1 MSVLKRIVRKQIM
14 VQEELYAKISPTA
27 KLVAYGRTFTDIPFA
42 REIAAACDAEK
53 AFQTLSVAES
63 LPLQVP
69 FWEARYKITNQIIAR
84 EGIRQILEI
93 AAGLSPRSLALTD
106 EPDVV
111 YVATDLPEMLEQEK
125 AIAGA
130 ILAKMNI
137 QRPNLHFSVAN
148 ALDRD
153 EVLQAAT
160 PFQVD
165 KPVVILTE
173 GLLPYL
179 TRAEKAT
186 LAANVYELLARYSG
200 VWITP
205 DVSTKQHWDSFRRID
220 KRMQQREQT
229 VSSATERS
237 LYENLFIDKNDVRQF
252 FTNAGFRIEEYSFL
266 HVIDEL
272 SSLKRLNFDRESIV
286 QTMQGFTALILT
298 L

>member
-1 MSVLKRIVRKQIM
+1 M
-14 VQEELYAKISPTA
+14 VQEEPYAKISPTA

-42 REIAAACDAEK
+42 REIAAECDAEK
-53 AFQTLSVAES
+53 AFPLSVTES

-69 FWEARYKITNQIIAR
+69 FLEARYKTTNQIIAR
-84 EGIRQILEI
+84 EGITQMLEI
-93 AAGLSPRSLALTD
+93 AAGLSPRGLAMTD
-106 EPDVV
+106 DPDVM

-130 ILAKMNI
+130 ILARLNI

-160 PFQVD
+160 PFQSD

-179 TRAEKAT
+179 TRTEQAT
-186 LAANVYELLARYSG
+186 LAANVHELLASYGG
-200 VWITP
+200 VWITT
-205 DVSTKQHWDSFRRID
+205 DVNTKQRWDTFRRID
-220 KRMQQREQT
+220 KRMQQRVQT
-229 VSSATERS
+229 ISSATERS
-237 LYENLFIDKNDVRQF
+237 LYDNLFIDNNDVQQF
-252 FTNAGFRIEEYSFL
+252 FTSAGFKIEEYSYL
-266 HVIDEL
+266 HVLDEI
-272 SSLKRLNFDRESIV
+272 SSLKRFNLDRERIV
-286 QTMQGFTALILT
+286 QTMQGFTVLILT